1 MYSADR
7 KIHYGEEGAMA
18 KANKTKPEPISVQS
32 FLGQVEPS
40 SRRDEGIELT
50 KLFTQVTGQPAT
62 LWGPSII
69 GFGSYDYRYES
80 GHSGSAPRVA
90 FSPRKAKLVCYLKLE
105 GADSEGLLARLG
117 KHATGKGC
125 LYINKLADID
135 MQVLEDLIAT
145 SWRYMAQTY
154 PN

>member
-1 MYSADR
+1 
-7 KIHYGEEGAMA
+7 MA
-18 KANKTKPEPISVQS
+18 KTNKTNPEMVSVES
-32 FLGQVEPS
+32 FLEQVEPS
-40 SRRDEGIELT
+40 TRRDEGIELT
-50 KLFTQVTGQPAT
+50 KLFTKVTGQPAT

-105 GADSEGLLARLG
+105 GAASEALLGRLG

-135 MQVLEDLIAT
+135 LQVLEALIEV
-145 SWRYMAQTY
+145 SWNHMAQTY

>member
-1 MYSADR
+1 
-7 KIHYGEEGAMA
+7 MA
-18 KANKTKPEPISVQS
+18 KTNNTKAELVSVDS
-32 FLGQVEPS
+32 FLEQVEPP

-50 KLFTQVTGQPAT
+50 KLFTKVTGQPAT

-90 FSPRKAKLVCYLKLE
+90 FSPRKAKLVCYLKLD
-105 GADSEGLLARLG
+105 GAASEALLARLG

-135 MQVLEDLIAT
+135 IQVLEALVDV

>member
-1 MYSADR
+1 
-7 KIHYGEEGAMA
+7 MA
-18 KANKTKPEPISVQS
+18 KPNKTKPELVSVDS
-32 FLGQVEPS
+32 FLEQVEPS

-50 KLFTQVTGQPAT
+50 KLFTQATGQPAT

-90 FSPRKAKLVCYLKLE
+90 FSPRKAKLVCYLKLQGSDNE
-105 GADSEGLLARLG
+105 ALLARLG

-135 MQVLEDLIAT
+135 QEVLKALIAA
-145 SWRYMAQTY
+145 SWTYMAQTY